1 MGKYLKL
8 VVALFLAFFASN
20 HAFAVSDSTKV
31 YNIYTFKINQQIDNS
46 AYKLLKDALQSAKV
60 SNADYCI
67 LELNT
72 YGGAVDF
79 ADSIRTTILN
89 SEIPIICFINSQ
101 AVSAGALISIA
112 CDSIYMKSGGTFGAA
127 TVVDQSGKVLPDKYQ
142 SFMRAMMRATAES
155 HGKKIVI
162 KGNDTIYLW
171 KRDPNI
177 AQSMVSKDS
186 VLSFTL
192 SEAIKNSYCEG
203 EANSV
208 KEVAEKIVALQDA
221 DYKIIEHKISTLN
234 KIIYFLLNPYL
245 QGILLMLIIGGIYFE
260 MQSPG
265 IGFALAIT
273 IISAIL
279 YFAPLYLE
287 GLAQNWELI
296 IFLIGV
302 GLIFAE
308 IFVIPGFGIA
318 GISGII
324 LVIVGLAFAM
334 VDNSTLKEIDGINL
348 KPIIRPFAMVLVSTT
363 AALFLSIYLAS
374 KLYPTK
380 AFSYV
385 ALKTKLSSGSEGFV
399 GVEKID
405 IESLVGKTVV
415 VATDMKPQ
423 GSIDVDG
430 KRYQAQMMYGYAQK
444 GEKVIIIKS
453 EGGRLYCKKEN

>member
-1 MGKYLKL
+1 
-8 VVALFLAFFASN
+8 
-20 HAFAVSDSTKV
+20 
-31 YNIYTFKINQQIDNS
+31 
-46 AYKLLKDALQSAKV
+46 
-60 SNADYCI
+60 
-67 LELNT
+67 
-72 YGGAVDF
+72 
-79 ADSIRTTILN
+79 
-89 SEIPIICFINSQ
+89 
-101 AVSAGALISIA
+101 
-112 CDSIYMKSGGTFGAA
+112 
-127 TVVDQSGKVLPDKYQ
+127 
-142 SFMRAMMRATAES
+142 
-155 HGKKIVI
+155 
-162 KGNDTIYLW
+162 
-171 KRDPNI
+171 
-177 AQSMVSKDS
+177 MVSKDS

-423 GSIDVDG
+423 GV
-430 KRYQAQMMYGYAQK
+430 
-444 GEKVIIIKS
+444 
-453 EGGRLYCKKEN
+453 